1 MQAIHD
7 RRKLVEE
14 EGHRHAVKRGQLGK
28 VHFENFP
35 LLMSVLKFLLRVT
48 FISNIGHR
56 NAATIKL
63 ERSEIVLDKLPV
75 NFDGIRILLITDLH
89 IEGIESLGESIITAI
104 SKTDYD
110 FCILGGDYSFGKDE
124 GSGLAY
130 SKMRELTTML
140 REKTR
145 VYAVLGNHD
154 RYSMAELL
162 DQCGVEMLLNEN
174 ICIEKN
180 GEKICLSGLDDC
192 HYYGADDI
200 GQAQSGIAD
209 GVCKIMVCHSP
220 ERYKEAARAG
230 YSLYLAGH
238 THGGQVCLPRGVAVV
253 TSASVPRSMLQGKW
267 RCGSMKGFT
276 SRGVGV
282 TGVAVR
288 FFCRPEITVI
298 TLRSKLSENERTA

>member
-1 MQAIHD
+1 MQPIHD
-7 RRKLVEE
+7 RRRLVEQ
-14 EGHRHAVKRGQLGK
+14 EGHRHAVKRGQFGK

-56 NAATIKL
+56 NAAAIKL
-63 ERSEIVLDKLPV
+63 EHSEIVLDELPV
-75 NFDGIRILLITDLH
+75 SFDGIRILLITDLH
-89 IEGIESLGESIITAI
+89 IEGIDSLVESIVSAAG
-104 SKTDYD
+104 KTDYD
-110 FCILGGDYSFGKDE
+110 FCVLGGDYSFHRDQ
-124 GSGLAY
+124 GSGPAYLKMCELATRL
-130 SKMRELTTML
+130 K
-140 REKTR
+140 EKTP

-174 ICIEKN
+174 IRIVKN
-180 GEKICLSGLDDC
+180 GENIYLSGLDDC

-200 GQAQSGIAD
+200 GQVQSGIAD

-238 THGGQVCLPRGVAVV
+238 THGGQVCLPGGAAIV
-253 TSASVPRSMLQGKW
+253 TSTSVPRRLLKGKW
-267 RCGSMKGFT
+267 KHGAMKGFT
-276 SRGVGV
+276 SRGVGS

-298 TLRSKLSENERTA
+298 TLRSKLSKNERTA